1 MTPLAFRKIALA
13 QEGAS
18 EGRHVGH
25 PDFRAGG
32 KIFASLGFPNEA
44 SGMVKLT
51 PEQQEILVAAEP
63 AIFAP
68 FNGLWGQRGYTR
80 VHLPAADARTMKSAL
95 AMACRNAPAKSAPKS
110 APSKRGAARPKEKT

>member
-80 VHLPAADARTMKSAL
+80 VHLPATDTSTMKSAL
-95 AMACRNAPAKSAPKS
+95 AMACRNATAKT